1 MLVSMPVCPF
11 CQADIAMPNLPC
23 AGCGKLMR
31 DHPSLSA
38 GKHSSVQPAARGSGQ
53 VVAVRAL
60 PSDGEGPELDLSSR
74 HAPKPVV
81 KAPSLPPASVPRK
94 PSAPRT
100 LGSSAAAPAKPV
112 QAPGVGGAVF
122 DEDDIFSPGGGA
134 GEAIEL
140 EMPLGGPGAGL
151 SGAPAVKTLAPA
163 PQASMV
169 PLARGP
175 LGNAHDPSD
184 EESEARALADYG
196 DSPDSFWQAPLYAYR
211 VKTRQSELRRQLGE
225 RKADLARAK
234 KSEEQAQV
242 AFAERARPIA
252 TRLEGYSQVLA
263 PIASAE
269 NVMMQRDGAL
279 SADLDSHKGRLAVID
294 ERVHGFSVELDTAK
308 AEERDIEAKLTEAD
322 AIRQR
327 AEAKLKRAEIEIRS
341 ATAVA
346 ESGGVKVGPARR
358 AGSPS

>member
-53 VVAVRAL
+53 VAAVGR
-60 PSDGEGPELDLSSR
+60 PSDDGAGPELDLSAR

-81 KAPSLPPASVPRK
+81 KAPSLPPAPAPRK
-94 PSAPRT
+94 PTAPRT
-100 LGSSAAAPAKPV
+100 LGSGARAPAKPV
-112 QAPGVGGAVF
+112 EAPGVGGAVF
-122 DEDDIFSPGGGA
+122 DDDDIFAPGGGA

-140 EMPLGGPGAGL
+140 EMPLGGPG
-151 SGAPAVKTLAPA
+151 SGASAAPVVKSLAPVPAA
-163 PQASMV
+163 PMV
-169 PLARGP
+169 PVARGS
-175 LGNAHDPSD
+175 LGKAHEPSD

-225 RKADLARAK
+225 RQADLARAK
-234 KSEEQAQV
+234 KAEEQAKV

-252 TRLEGYSQVLA
+252 TRLEGYTQVLA

-279 SADLDSHKGRLAVID
+279 SADLDAHKGRLAVID
-294 ERVHGFSVELDTAK
+294 ERVHGFSVELDSAK
-308 AEERDIEAKLTEAD
+308 SEEREIEGKLAEAD

-346 ESGGVKVGPARR
+346 EAGGVKVAPARR